1 MISTAITAAMT
12 WVVIRR
18 RGEAGAA
25 CALDGPAVTEVPDAP
40 EVPEEKAAGVAA
52 AAIGAGAAAAG
63 GVDGPRPGTV
73 ALGPGAAGALG
84 GSGTGVRNSSGG
96 WYVVG
101 DA

>member
-1 MISTAITAAMT
+1 MISTAMIAAMT

-18 RGEAGAA
+18 RDEVGAA
-25 CALDGPAVTEVPDAP
+25 CALGKPAVTEVPEAP
-40 EVPEEKAAGVAA
+40 EVPEKADGV
-52 AAIGAGAAAAG
+52 AAAAG
-63 GVDGPRPGTV
+63 GVGAAGGVVDGPRPATV

-101 DA
+101 EA